1 MSVTTS
7 EAQIALTGKSGK
19 QYQFTAYP
27 RHFTWNEV
35 PGVYVILRNT
45 SSGTVLYVGETENLK
60 DRMANHH
67 KQACFDR
74 NGWTHLGWL
83 GERSS
88 TRRLEIESDLMLRY
102 RPTCNDQV

>member
-1 MSVTTS
+1 MSTTTS
-7 EAQIALTGKSGK
+7 AVQTTLTGKSGK

-27 RHFTWNEV
+27 RISSWNGV
-35 PGVYVILRNT
+35 AGVYVILRNT
-45 SSGTVLYVGETENLK
+45 SGGTVLYVGETENLR

-83 GERSS
+83 GETSS
-88 TRRLEIESDLMLRY
+88 ARRLDIERDLMLQY